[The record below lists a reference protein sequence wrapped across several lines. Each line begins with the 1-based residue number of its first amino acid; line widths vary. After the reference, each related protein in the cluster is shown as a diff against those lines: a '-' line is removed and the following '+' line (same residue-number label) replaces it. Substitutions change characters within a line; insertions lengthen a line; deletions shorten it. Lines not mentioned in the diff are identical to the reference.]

1 MTSKAAKIRT
11 LRTRRHARIR
21 SKVVGTAERPRLADS
36 RSNRHIS
43 AKVID
48 DTAGRTVAA
57 ASSVEAELRKSLGD
71 GGGGNIAGAESVGR
85 LLASRAKEAGI
96 TKVVFDRGGFAYH
109 GRIAAVADAVRSEGV
124 EL

>member
-21 SKVVGTAERPRLADS
+21 SKVVGTAERPRLAVS
-36 RSNRHIS
+36 RSHRHIS
-43 AKVID
+43 AQVID